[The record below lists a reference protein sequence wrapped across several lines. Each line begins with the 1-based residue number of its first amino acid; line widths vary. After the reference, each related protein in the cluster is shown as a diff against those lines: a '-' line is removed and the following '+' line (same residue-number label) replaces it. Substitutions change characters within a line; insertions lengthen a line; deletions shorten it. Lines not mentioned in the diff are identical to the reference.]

1 MKGYK
6 DDKLKDRWDL
16 LPWRATQEVVKVLTQ
31 AAQRLEDDN
40 WKKIENLERRCFS
53 AACRHNIADK
63 LGEQLDPDSGH
74 YHLAHEICNK
84 LFILEKRLEAD
95 NMNIDIANRDKD
107 PQWKCKT
114 CKHEDKTEKEFPC
127 VACVGYF
134 EEWEKKTTEE
144 KNCANCETVLDY
156 EAVKCRHCED
166 FGLWTGK
173 L

>member
-1 MKGYK
+1 MGGIMKGYK

-95 NMNIDIANRDKD
+95 R
-107 PQWKCKT
+107 
-114 CKHEDKTEKEFPC
+114 EKAEPIET
-127 VACVGYF
+127 G
-134 EEWEKKTTEE
+134 E
-144 KNCANCETVLDY
+144 KNCANCATVLDY
-156 EAVKCRHCED
+156 EAVKCSLCED
-166 FGLWTGK
+166 FGLWTEK